1 MKHNYVDLKKFS
13 FVFASVLGAT
23 LFLASPEDTYAAT
36 HAGMS
41 AVISGYLSQT
51 EGLTIANSDISLSRA
66 ALQDN
71 GVQALSADADETDES
86 TDTAKKST
94 DDKSTDKKNTDDKK
108 ADTEETFC
116 GYKNLG
122 LANVDNYLNVRESAD
137 EDSDLVGKMPAGA
150 GCEVYDKKDGWY
162 HIRSGKVE
170 GYVSADY
177 LLTGDKA
184 KEKAKKYIK
193 EVATVTTTT
202 LFVREKPNTDCTIIT
217 MVPIEEELTVLKKVD
232 GGEWYK
238 IEIDDEEGYVS
249 GDYVEISQKLPKAMT
264 ISEVKYGQGVS
275 NVRVDLVQYALQ
287 FVGNPYVWGGTSL
300 TNGVD
305 CSGFTMQ
312 VYAKYGVYLPHSSR
326 AQPNSGRTISASEA
340 QPGDL
345 FFYGSG
351 GSINHVAIYIG
362 GGRVVHASNH
372 RDGIKISNAFYRTPL
387 KVVSYL

>member
-1 MKHNYVDLKKFS
+1 MIRRNMK
-13 FVFASVLGAT
+13 FALAVAIGA
-23 LFLASPEDTYAAT
+23 ASMIAAPQDASAAI

-41 AVISGYLSQT
+41 AVISDCLSQS
-51 EGLTIANSDISLSRA
+51 EGLVIASSDVVLTRA
-66 ALQDN
+66 A
-71 GVQALSADADETDES
+71 ALDADAADSNKDDETEKKDTKEADE
-86 TDTAKKST
+86 K
-94 DDKSTDKKNTDDKK
+94 
-108 ADTEETFC
+108 FC
-116 GYKNLG
+116 GYTNLG
-122 LANVDNYLNVRESAD
+122 LANVDNYLNVREKPD
-137 EDSDLVGKMPAGA
+137 EKADLVGKMPAGA
-150 GCEVYDKKDGWY
+150 GCEVYDKEDGWY
-162 HIRSGKVE
+162 HIRSGKVD

-177 LLTGDKA
+177 LLTGDDAKKKA
-184 KEKAKKYIK
+184 EKYIK

-202 LFVREKPNTDCTIIT
+202 LFVREKPNTDCTILT
-217 MVPIEEELTVLKKVD
+217 MVPIEEELTVLKTVD
-232 GGEWYK
+232 DGAWYK
-238 IEIDDEEGYVS
+238 VEIDDEEGYVS

-300 TNGVD
+300 TRGVD

-326 AQPNSGRTISASEA
+326 AQPGCGRRISASDA

-372 RDGIKISNAFYRTPL
+372 RDGIKISNAYYRTPIC
-387 KVVSYL
+387 VVSYLS

>member
-1 MKHNYVDLKKFS
+1 MKSGKNKLVLAAVIGVVTLAAAPQEAS
-13 FVFASVLGAT
+13 ASV
-23 LFLASPEDTYAAT
+23 

-41 AVISGYLSQT
+41 KLLADYLHQS
-51 EGLTIANSDISLSRA
+51 EGLVIAKSDVSVSRA
-66 ALQDN
+66 AVLE
-71 GVQALSADADETDES
+71 AEAEESSAKET
-86 TDTAKKST
+86 KKT
-94 DDKSTDKKNTDDKK
+94 EKK
-108 ADTEETFC
+108 ATEEKDEKFC
-116 GYKNLG
+116 GYTNLG
-122 LANVDNYLNVRESAD
+122 LANVDNYLNIREKPDESA
-137 EDSDLVGKMPAGA
+137 DLVGKMPAGA
-150 GCEVYDKKDGWY
+150 GCEVYEKKDGWY
-162 HIRSGKVE
+162 HIRSGKVD

-177 LLTGDKA
+177 LLTGDDAKKKA
-184 KEKAKKYIK
+184 EKYIK

-202 LFVREKPNTDCTIIT
+202 LFVREKPNTDCAVIT
-217 MVPIEEELTVLKKVD
+217 MVPIEEELTVLKTVD
-232 GGEWYK
+232 DGVWYK

-249 GDYVEISQKLPKAMT
+249 GDYVEISRKLPKAMT

-300 TNGVD
+300 TRGVD

-326 AQPNSGRTISASEA
+326 AQPGCGTRISASEA

-362 GGRVVHASNH
+362 GGQVVHASNH
-372 RDGIKISNAFYRTPL
+372 RDGIKISNAYYRTPIC
-387 KVVSYL
+387 VVSYL